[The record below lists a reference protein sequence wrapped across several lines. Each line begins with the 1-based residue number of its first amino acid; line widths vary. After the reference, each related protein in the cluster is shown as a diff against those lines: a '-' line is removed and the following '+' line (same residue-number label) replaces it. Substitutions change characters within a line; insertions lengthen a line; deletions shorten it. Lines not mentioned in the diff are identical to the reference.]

1 MPYQENLRLKPYQFS
16 QTVHTKEA
24 YCKLGL
30 FYISTH
36 TKKFKYK
43 EKKLRMLKE
52 KITENI
58 F

>member
-43 EKKLRMLKE
+43 EKSYE
-52 KITENI
+52 C
-58 F
+58 